1 MNKLHQELID
11 LVVDERAATSEE
23 KNYIQWALRE
33 KQDIL
38 NAIHHSPTYPASIKK
53 YIIPISQRTQHEY
66 IPDLENAR
74 EEIKT
79 FSQANNITLVKKTID
94 YIFNTYKS
102 VLSFNETITLYL
114 YLIHFIAQNTIDDA
128 LVLLEYISPYESNF
142 SFEQKDFF
150 LDNLALTCFDKAE
163 NTGNAFF
170 YQKTSEA
177 IQKLWNMDRTN
188 EYSDF
193 LGDRMFE
200 FWRYQKLLYMK
211 IESDY
216 QLWDYSTY
224 DMEAN
229 IDDFFVSCTWDPN
242 KKTYDEKCSLQMIL
256 AVLLIQWSLFEKK
269 EEYDKAISSYQNYLY
284 LDPKDLFVQK
294 IYSIYNPKNLL
305 NR

>member
-1 MNKLHQELID
+1 M
-11 LVVDERAATSEE
+11 
-23 KNYIQWALRE
+23 
-33 KQDIL
+33 
-38 NAIHHSPTYPASIKK
+38 
-53 YIIPISQRTQHEY
+53 
-66 IPDLENAR
+66 
-74 EEIKT
+74 
-79 FSQANNITLVKKTID
+79 VKKTID

-200 FWRYQKLLYMK
+200 F
-211 IESDY
+211 
-216 QLWDYSTY
+216 
-224 DMEAN
+224 
-229 IDDFFVSCTWDPN
+229 
-242 KKTYDEKCSLQMIL
+242 
-256 AVLLIQWSLFEKK
+256 
-269 EEYDKAISSYQNYLY
+269 
-284 LDPKDLFVQK
+284 
-294 IYSIYNPKNLL
+294 
-305 NR
+305 